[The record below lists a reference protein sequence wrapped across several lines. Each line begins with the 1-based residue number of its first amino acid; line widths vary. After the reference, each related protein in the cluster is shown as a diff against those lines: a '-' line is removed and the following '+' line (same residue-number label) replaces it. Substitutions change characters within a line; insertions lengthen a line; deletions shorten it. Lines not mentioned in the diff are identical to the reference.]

1 LGGADTGPLAGIAM
15 TALAWHHH
23 KEAQIPRYIAEN
35 NRSMSFNQKE
45 NLAADSLQEQPMPNR

>member
-1 LGGADTGPLAGIAM
+1 M
-15 TALAWHHH
+15 TAALAWHHH
-23 KEAQIPRYIAEN
+23 KKAQIPDHKKAQIPGYIAQN